1 MRNLKLFQQKERW
14 TDTAGVHHISVEDWT
29 NALALSTA
37 RKVVV
42 LGETETYTKVLDERF
57 GGILM
62 CQTVGHPLLCI
73 ITLSG
78 LLLWRYTDDC
88 IIEEFKSSGT
98 IKCAAFCPDKSIVA
112 FVSDEYVT
120 LLSASLEPIGTAD
133 LNQEGFGK
141 AAPVAVGWGKKET
154 QFHGSLGK
162 EAALSKPES
171 VSIADSVPA
180 DEHYELAWRDDGQ
193 YFVVS
198 WPDPTLDHRRRFRV
212 FTESGELFSTSDTLN
227 YWEPGLCW
235 RPRIQLITAI
245 QRRPKRGLDVIFFE
259 INAERHGEFQLL
271 DESIESM
278 FRVHN
283 MKFDEHGDVLAVLC
297 TSTVEHLQ
305 TYLSFVRLLTCSNY
319 HWSVK
324 RELLINPTSSSL
336 NDGLLPGCPV
346 TFTWTVGSPRSGVFA
361 LYVANTTRV
370 NDRPDL
376 TGTLIRCWSFS
387 AAYDHNECMAVES
400 CSRLRDEVRTP
411 GFVAVI
417 NGEHLQLT
425 AMAHSVIPPPMCA
438 SKLTFKQPTG
448 FPNLCSKIAAVSFP
462 GPWVVQRESNT
473 VTMLVQLESTDFPAR
488 LFVVGLHCGASNSQR
503 HERFDCADDILVEA
517 EWITGAQN
525 VIPWPRYV
533 HAINLLDTACPKE
546 NHRVNEILS
555 RWSHVP
561 ICGGNELSHFC
572 WLSCSQF
579 VFTICAGQLVGLADL
594 DLSDLSATRVRWL
607 LAVGS
612 SLSKSSTDHT
622 NPCDST
628 LRICGLCLSI
638 DEHRLY
644 VQFTNGYVVI
654 YSIDKLI
661 ASKECHV
668 VSSIEIEDSNPIFH
682 DLSSYA
688 ADCILRFPLACEQL
702 VTVTFTA
709 ANPRRLATTSST
721 KITPLPT
728 VCNPTRSFLLGL
740 HQPSHRLYGICI
752 PVRSE
757 LVQTPTRVRHSK
769 PAALLMDLC
778 SSILV
783 LPNYFL
789 VTSMRKLLVCV
800 PTQFDATVC
809 ANIEVCMTE
818 LISRLTIPSELLNSA
833 QPISRHPQQQ
843 QTQSWYNDYLHP
855 IETGT
860 VLVSADLVD
869 SKVVLQ
875 ATRGNLEQVHPRAL
889 VLSHLANLLDN
900 SKYAEALVSMRR
912 HRVNFNLLHDHNPIL
927 FRQNLNILLQ
937 QIECTDLLTLFVSE
951 LIDDDVCKAMYG
963 TFYGSPIAQLYRESL
978 SERNMHRFGFTQTT
992 SKVNSVCDAL
1002 LGAMSNDKRYILTI
1016 LTCYAKKRPSE
1027 LHNALLLLEK
1037 FRADGDMTCWES
1049 GVRHLQYF
1057 ATPPELYRVAL
1068 GTYDLGLAQVMAQ
1081 RTQLDPKEYLAN
1093 LNELRAITDG
1103 DQVELRLAYQRFK
1116 IDDQLVRYSEAVKQL
1131 KAAGPEH
1138 SEELTAYVQAHKL
1151 YSEAIELYPV
1161 DSTEFKSIGRLWA
1174 TSLIGIQKLA
1184 YAGQVYLR
1192 AGFFAAAA
1200 RTFLSTLQTDLWS
1213 IAVSQSRLIQ
1223 PQSSDDTDIV
1233 LSEQEIQTQAHKLA
1247 GRLRDL
1253 SRHQEAIMIYLDH
1266 LKNPDLAIV
1275 TALDGELWLEARQ
1288 LASLHHRLEFLEK
1301 LLKPKLQES
1310 YSAHFERLLQ
1320 TRTEFIALFDRLIAL
1335 RRNHKDEA
1343 EMKRL
1348 AQLHGDYDPSFD
1360 TATETDIL
1368 SDTSSI
1374 SDSSLT
1380 DSTSC
1385 LSIRSTGTRQAGRSA
1400 KNRRK
1405 TEARKWSTKPG
1416 SKYEEVGLLKALAQ
1430 SVELGQLLAGDV
1442 STLAIELWRN
1452 SLTGDGHRLL
1462 QAVNQLLA
1470 DQKSTIPLIWDE
1482 WITGQQPTESV
1493 ICTQNEGRKRYPF
1506 KEPFITYAPVMN
1518 RTHVICPLLD
1528 PN

>member
-14 TDTAGVHHISVEDWT
+14 TDTAGVHHISIEDWT
-29 NALALSTA
+29 NAVVLSTT

-42 LGETETYTKVLDERF
+42 LGETEVYSKVLDERF
-57 GGILM
+57 GSILM

-73 ITLSG
+73 LTLSG

-88 IIEEFKSSGT
+88 ILEEFEASGT
-98 IKCAAFCPDKSIVA
+98 IKCAALCPDKSVVA
-112 FVSDEYVT
+112 FVSDERVT
-120 LLSASLEPIGTAD
+120 LLSASFEPIGTAD

-162 EAALSKPES
+162 EAALSKPEPAS
-171 VSIADSVPA
+171 VVDCAPA
-180 DEHYELAWRDDGQ
+180 DEQYELAWRDDGQ

-198 WPDPTLDHRRRFRV
+198 WPDPTLQYRRRFRV

-283 MKFDEHGDVLAVLC
+283 MAFDEHGDVLAVLC
-297 TSTVEHLQ
+297 TSTVEHPQ
-305 TYLSFVRLLTCSNY
+305 TCLSFIRLLTCSNY

-324 RELLINPTSSSL
+324 RELLIDHTSTSPD
-336 NDGLLPGCPV
+336 DGLLPGCPV
-346 TFTWTVGSPRSGVFA
+346 TFTWAVGAPRSGVFV
-361 LYVANTTRV
+361 LHVANATRV
-370 NDRPDL
+370 KDRPDL
-376 TGTLIRCWSFS
+376 TGTVIRCWSFS
-387 AAYDHNECMAVES
+387 AAYDHTECMAVES
-400 CSRLRDEVRTP
+400 CSRLHEEFRSP
-411 GFVAVI
+411 GFVASI
-417 NGEHLQLT
+417 DGEHLQLT
-425 AMAHSVIPPPMCA
+425 AMAHSIIPPPMCA
-438 SKLTFKQPTG
+438 SRLTFKQPTG
-448 FPNLCSKIAAVSFP
+448 FPNLFSKIAAVSFP
-462 GPWVVQRESNT
+462 GPWIVQRESNV
-473 VTMLVQLESTDFPAR
+473 VTILVQLESADFPAR
-488 LFVVGLHCGASNSQR
+488 LFVIGLQCGTPGPQR
-503 HERFDCADDILVEA
+503 HERFDCANDVLMEA

-533 HAINLLDTACPKE
+533 HAINLLDTTCPKE
-546 NHRVNEILS
+546 NHRANEILS
-555 RWSHVP
+555 RWSHVSV
-561 ICGGNELSHFC
+561 CGGKELSHFC

-579 VFTICAGQLVGLADL
+579 VFVACAGQLVGLATW
-594 DLSDLSATRVRWL
+594 DLSDLSTTRVNWL
-607 LAVGS
+607 LAVDS
-612 SLSKSSTDHT
+612 TLSKPSSDHT
-622 NPCDST
+622 NPRDSS

-638 DEHRLY
+638 NEHRLC
-644 VQFTNGYVVI
+644 VQLTNGCVVI
-654 YSIDKLI
+654 YSIEKLI
-661 ASKECHV
+661 VSQECHTV
-668 VSSIEIEDSNPIFH
+668 PNVEIEDNKPVFH
-682 DLSSYA
+682 ELLSYT

-702 VTVTFTA
+702 VAVTFTTVT
-709 ANPRRLATTSST
+709 PRKSATTAST
-721 KITPLPT
+721 KTTQLPT
-728 VCNPTRSFLLGL
+728 ICSPTRSFLLGL

-752 PVRSE
+752 PVPSE
-757 LVQTPTRVRHSK
+757 LVQTPTLVMQSK
-769 PAALLMDLC
+769 SAALLMELC

-809 ANIEVCMTE
+809 ANVEVCMAE
-818 LISRLTIPSELLNSA
+818 LTSRLTIPSELLNSA
-833 QPISRHPQQQ
+833 QPISRLPQEKQS
-843 QTQSWYNDYLHP
+843 QSWYNDYLHP

-860 VLVSADLVD
+860 VLVSADPVD

-875 ATRGNLEQVHPRAL
+875 AARGNLEQVHPRAL

-900 SKYAEALVSMRR
+900 FKYAEALVFMRR
-912 HRVNFNLLHDHNPIL
+912 HRVNFNLLHDHNPVL
-927 FRQNLNILLQ
+927 FRQNLNNLLQ
-937 QIECTDLLTLFVSE
+937 QVECTDLLTLFVSE
-951 LIDDDVCKAMYG
+951 LVEDDVCKAMYG
-963 TFYGSPIAQLYRESL
+963 TFYGSPVAQLYRGGL
-978 SERNMHRFGFTQTT
+978 SERNVYRLGPTQTT

-1002 LGAMSNDKRYILTI
+1002 LNEMANDKRYILTI

-1068 GTYDLGLAQVMAQ
+1068 GTYDLDLAQVMAQ

-1103 DQVELRLAYQRFK
+1103 DQMELRLAYQRFK
-1116 IDDQLVRYSEAVKQL
+1116 IDDQLARYSEAIKQL

-1138 SEELTAYVQAHKL
+1138 SEELIAYVQTHSL

-1161 DSTEFKSIGRLWA
+1161 DSIEFKSIGRSWA
-1174 TSLIGIQKLA
+1174 TSLIGTQKLV

-1200 RTFLSTLQTDLWS
+1200 RTFLSTTQTELWS
-1213 IAVSQSRLIQ
+1213 VAVSQSRLIQ
-1223 PQSSDDTDIV
+1223 SPSVDDTDVV

-1253 SRHQEAIMIYLDH
+1253 SRHQEAIMIYLDC

-1275 TALDGELWLEARQ
+1275 TALEGELWLEARR

-1301 LLKPKLQES
+1301 LLKPKLRES

-1320 TRTEFIALFDRLIAL
+1320 TRTEFITLFDRLIAL

-1348 AQLHGDYDPSFD
+1348 TQLHGDYDPSFD
-1360 TATETDIL
+1360 TVTETDIL
-1368 SDTSSI
+1368 SDTNSI

-1380 DSTSC
+1380 DSTGC
-1385 LSIRSTGTRQAGRSA
+1385 LSIRSTGTRRAGRSA

-1416 SKYEEVGLLKALAQ
+1416 SKYEEVGLMKALAQ
-1430 SVELGQLLAGDV
+1430 SVELGQRLAGDV
-1442 STLAIELWRN
+1442 STLAIELWR
-1452 SLTGDGHRLL
+1452 SGLTSDGHRLL

-1470 DQKSTIPLIWDE
+1470 DQRSTIPLIWDE
-1482 WITGQQPTESV
+1482 WITGQASEPV

-1506 KEPFITYAPVMN
+1506 KEPFISYAPVMN
-1518 RTHVICPLLD
+1518 KTQVMCPLFD
-1528 PN
+1528 HK